1 MCPGAVTAI
10 SLASTNTGLYLVQG
24 GAAAKTYGMDQ
35 SNNTFADRLLS
46 NDTDELG
53 SAPEQSE
60 TAPMRLAEA
69 SGQAAS
75 APGQNRSR
83 APSSSNSPVKTS
95 HSSSASQSVLLRDS
109 IAGLLQSEQSAS
121 HHSAASGSS
130 IAFEVAQFSGFGTG
144 SEQITS
150 PGLIRSVRTDA
161 MGDIMQS
168 QPVSIAQDWGPSQQ
182 SVSQPRLGLKDSPVK
197 QAGHRQS
204 IDGDLNSLGVGVN
217 AMELQSRGGD
227 AVAATGDS
235 KELSVRCEA
244 RLEGY
249 PPAGTSSGMQLGQL
263 QMSSELKRGG
273 NLLSEAA
280 PQVASDSPASSSR
293 FKQVML

>member
-1 MCPGAVTAI
+1 M
-10 SLASTNTGLYLVQG
+10 SLASTNIGMYLVQG
-24 GAAAKTYGMDQ
+24 GAATKTYGMDQ
-35 SNNTFADRLLS
+35 SNSTFADRLLS

-53 SAPEQSE
+53 SVPEQSE
-60 TAPMRLAEA
+60 PAPMQLARA

-83 APSSSNSPVKTS
+83 PPSSSNSPIKTC
-95 HSSSASQSVLLRDS
+95 HSSTASQSVHLRDS

-121 HHSAASGSS
+121 HHSTASST
-130 IAFEVAQFSGFGTG
+130 AFEAAQFSGFGTG
-144 SEQITS
+144 GEQITS

-161 MGDIMQS
+161 MGNIIQT
-168 QPVSIAQDWGPSQQ
+168 QPVSIAQDWGLSQQ
-182 SVSQPRLGLKDSPVK
+182 LVSQPCLGLKDSPVK

-204 IDGDLNSLGVGVN
+204 IDGDLNSLGVGFVN

-227 AVAATGDS
+227 ALAATGEDS
-235 KELSVRCEA
+235 KELSVRFEA
-244 RLEGY
+244 RLQGC

-263 QMSSELKRGG
+263 QLPSELKRGG
-273 NLLSEAA
+273 SLLSEAA
-280 PQVASDSPASSSR
+280 PQVASDSPASSGR